1 MNGPPAIPAEQEALL
16 QAVVAEP
23 EDDTPRLVYAD
34 WLQENGEER
43 QAVFIRE
50 SIDLARSDAHTDA
63 ARETLARRLEIT
75 AEANGR
81 VWLAA
86 LGVTRCELQFDRGFA
101 EWVGYL
107 TPDAFFAERSVLFS
121 RVPVRDLSVYGEPG
135 EELDDRSINELAA
148 APELA
153 RLDTLRLSNCGESL
167 ITVESWERLIRSPHL
182 TGLRSLSVTWA
193 GLTDEYARALAGC
206 PNLSGLEE
214 LGLGGNLLTAEGAL
228 AVVRSPYLARVARLG
243 LAHNSIVED
252 RSRGSPYRALLTAL
266 VDRFDG
272 VNALQ
277 ADL

>member
-1 MNGPPAIPAEQEALL
+1 
-16 QAVVAEP
+16 
-23 EDDTPRLVYAD
+23 
-34 WLQENGEER
+34 
-43 QAVFIRE
+43 
-50 SIDLARSDAHTDA
+50 
-63 ARETLARRLEIT
+63 
-75 AEANGR
+75 
-81 VWLAA
+81 
-86 LGVTRCELQFDRGFA
+86 
-101 EWVGYL
+101 
-107 TPDAFFAERSVLFS
+107 VLFS

-182 TGLRSLSVTWA
+182 TGLRSLSVPWA